1 MSGAVQQGP
10 NIRLVPPGDVHH
22 QHAYR
27 HTQTGQP
34 CPVHALDNNGAC
46 IREQQEGVT
55 AAGNKRHRP
64 AGGFSNGVKMDGQIG
79 GLTAA
84 FHQEEPIKQRSTRL
98 CVCVRERELTGA
110 LAPTAAV

>member
-10 NIRLVPPGDVHH
+10 NIRLVPPGDVYH

-27 HTQTGQP
+27 HRHTHTDRSTT
-34 CPVHALDNNGAC
+34 PVHTLNNNGTC

-64 AGGFSNGVKMDGQIG
+64 AGGFSNGVKMDGWIECS
-79 GLTAA
+79 TAA
-84 FHQEEPIKQRSTRL
+84 FH
-98 CVCVRERELTGA
+98 
-110 LAPTAAV
+110 